1 MALNVLLSRDLNV
14 LSFGILT
21 SRAASSALS
30 SKLIQKYLS
39 RIPGTSE
46 RLYSMASFKKV
57 KDIVTAGNNNELNWG
72 YSKNDER
79 HPEIWY
85 STDGY
90 VIRYTEDPEIIS
102 MCRFYAKPRINVRM
116 IDDILMMDH
125 LLTYT
130 NQEMKNR
137 KVHGMYIIDRDP
149 MHFLA
154 FSAVH
159 VGEFLAL
166 KQELIF
172 EADLIEDKPIL
183 IVNKVFR
190 NTFLTEF
197 TPIAIIMGMRRC

>member
-1 MALNVLLSRDLNV
+1 
-14 LSFGILT
+14 
-21 SRAASSALS
+21 
-30 SKLIQKYLS
+30 
-39 RIPGTSE
+39 
-46 RLYSMASFKKV
+46 MASYKKV
-57 KDIVTAGNNNELNWG
+57 KDIVTAGNNKELQWG
-72 YSKNDER
+72 ELPRRSKDQA
-79 HPEIWY
+79 IWY

-102 MCRFYAKPRINVRM
+102 MCRLYAKPRINVRM
-116 IDDILMMDH
+116 IDDIIMTDH

-154 FSAVH
+154 YSAVH